1 MDNAASMVDPVRYK
15 APVTT
20 PSTAD
25 KIQLLLSN
33 QFLYS
38 SQNDTQLS
46 LQLPS
51 EKNYT
56 ALKMET
62 FGNISQTGT
71 HGSRQVIFCLFTCYL
86 SLATYDSW
94 LCATLIANLKQW
106 RLANNDTA

>member
-1 MDNAASMVDPVRYK
+1 MDNAASMMDPVRYK

-38 SQNDTQLS
+38 SQNDTQSS

-51 EKNYT
+51 GKNYT
-56 ALKMET
+56 ALKLET
-62 FGNISQTGT
+62 FGNISHTGT
-71 HGSRQVIFCLFTCYL
+71 YGSRLEIF
-86 SLATYDSW
+86 
-94 LCATLIANLKQW
+94 
-106 RLANNDTA
+106 

>member
-1 MDNAASMVDPVRYK
+1 MDNAASMMDPVRYK

-38 SQNDTQLS
+38 SQNGTQSS
-46 LQLPS
+46 LPLPS
-51 EKNYT
+51 EKNDT

-62 FGNISQTGT
+62 FGNISRTGT
-71 HGSRQVIFCLFTCYL
+71 YIGRQGIF
-86 SLATYDSW
+86 
-94 LCATLIANLKQW
+94 
-106 RLANNDTA
+106 

>member
-1 MDNAASMVDPVRYK
+1 MDNAASMMDPVRYK
-15 APVTT
+15 APLTT

-33 QFLYS
+33 QFLYF
-38 SQNDTQLS
+38 SQNDTQSS

-62 FGNISQTGT
+62 FGNISRTGT
-71 HGSRQVIFCLFTCYL
+71 YIGLQGIF
-86 SLATYDSW
+86 
-94 LCATLIANLKQW
+94 
-106 RLANNDTA
+106 